1 MADEKGA
8 ERKTGGQEVN
18 QAGGVAVIQLTE
30 KQKMLR
36 DHMTAVELI
45 VEHKHGGVELS
56 DWAAA
61 LDDFYGAGAIEEAW
75 REIEHATQ

>member
-1 MADEKGA
+1 
-8 ERKTGGQEVN
+8 
-18 QAGGVAVIQLTE
+18 VIQLTE

-56 DWAAA
+56 DFLRVLAAE
-61 LDDFYGAGAIEEAW
+61 YGADVVVDVANEVANKLFEE
-75 REIEHATQ
+75 ENNV

>member
-1 MADEKGA
+1 
-8 ERKTGGQEVN
+8 
-18 QAGGVAVIQLTE
+18 
-30 KQKMLR
+30 MLR

-61 LDDFYGAGAIEEAW
+61 LDDFYGPCAIEEAW
-75 REIEHATQ
+75 REIEHATK

>member
-1 MADEKGA
+1 
-8 ERKTGGQEVN
+8 
-18 QAGGVAVIQLTE
+18 VIQLTE

-45 VEHKHGGVELS
+45 VEHKHGGVELA

-75 REIEHATQ
+75 REIEQAPE